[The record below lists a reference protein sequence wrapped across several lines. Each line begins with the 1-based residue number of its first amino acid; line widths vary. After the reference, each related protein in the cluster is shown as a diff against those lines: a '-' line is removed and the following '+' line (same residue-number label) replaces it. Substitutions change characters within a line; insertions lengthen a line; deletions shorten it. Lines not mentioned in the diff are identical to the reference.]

1 MIHIISEARSGSSS
15 YKIYLEGKY
24 DLYTGPH
31 NVYRD
36 GEDYP
41 PSEFCR
47 RLEYNE
53 ERILKLVHKINRSKR
68 MIVMKNTFPQLL
80 KLNNNTFDAVMNIDA
95 EKQVL
100 MRRNKLDQTLSLAY
114 GMTSGNWAGGGELV
128 HISDKVF
135 DDAMTDTLYNF
146 KKLYD
151 WATTEKCKI
160 IWFEDIV
167 HSLPYFEVS
176 LTKNQT
182 IKNLNRLVMR
192 FHYNI
197 KK

>member
-1 MIHIISEARSGSSS
+1 M
-15 YKIYLEGKY
+15 
-24 DLYTGPH
+24 YTGPH

-176 LTKNQT
+176 QTKNQT